1 MAKVCIIGFGCIGSG
16 AYEILKENK
25 DIISRRTGEDIEVKY
40 IVDIRDFSQHE
51 VAPLVTTDFNKVLA
65 DDEVDIVIESM
76 GGVSYAYTY
85 TKAALEKGKNVVT
98 SNKELVAAKGD
109 ELFAIAKAN
118 GCKYFYE
125 ASVGG
130 GIPIIRPLLTS
141 LNANN
146 ITEISGIL
154 NGTTNYIL
162 TKMIKEGTDF
172 ADAVSQAQKLGY
184 AERDPSADVEG
195 HDACKKISILSSMAL
210 GKKVNFQ
217 DVYTKGITEITL
229 ADTKYAEALGCA
241 IKLIGRFKKTNNGAE
256 VFVSPMFVHHASP
269 LYSVEDVFN
278 AIMVKGDM
286 LGDAL
291 FYGKGAGMLA
301 TASAVISDVM
311 EVVKGAKD
319 DINVPWESCEDKI
332 VADFDDV
339 KASFV
344 ARISNSDGAMALA
357 LERFDNAKTLEIID
371 GEFAIITQ
379 EMTVC
384 DFNKAIDGLDVINSF
399 LFA

>member
-25 DIISRRTGEDIEVKY
+25 DIISKRTGEDIEVKY

-51 VAPLVTTDFNKVLA
+51 VAPLVTTDFDKVLA
-65 DDEVDIVIESM
+65 DDEVNIVIETM
-76 GGVSYAYTY
+76 GGVGYAYTY

-109 ELFAIAKAN
+109 ELFAIAKEN

-130 GIPIIRPLLTS
+130 GIPIIRPILTS

-210 GKKVNFQ
+210 GKKVNFE

-229 ADTKYAEALGCA
+229 ADTKYAEALDCA
-241 IKLIGRFKKTNNGAE
+241 IKLIGRFKKTKDGAE
-256 VFVSPMFVHHASP
+256 VFVSPMFVQHASP

-332 VADFDDV
+332 VADFDEV

-357 LERFDNAKTLEIID
+357 LERFDNVKTLEIID

-379 EMTVC
+379 EMTVG
-384 DFNKAIDGLDVINSF
+384 DFNKAIDGLEVIGSF
-399 LFA
+399 MFA

>member
-25 DIISRRTGEDIEVKY
+25 DIISKRAHEDIEVKY

-51 VAPLVTTDFNKVLA
+51 VAPYVTDNFDKVLA

-76 GGVSYAYTY
+76 GGVTYAYEY
-85 TKAALEKGKNVVT
+85 TKAALKKGKNVVT

-109 ELFAIAKAN
+109 ELFALAKEN

-146 ITEISGIL
+146 ITQISGIL

-162 TKMIKEGTDF
+162 TKMIKEGTSFD
-172 ADAVSQAQKLGY
+172 DAVSQAQKLGY

-210 GKKVNFQ
+210 GKKVNFE
-217 DVYTKGITEITL
+217 DVYTRGITEITL

-241 IKLIGRFKKTNNGAE
+241 IKLIGRFKKTDCGAE
-256 VFVSPMFVHHASP
+256 VFVSPMFVPSDSP

-278 AIMVKGDM
+278 AIMVTGDM

-291 FYGKGAGMLA
+291 FYGKGAGKLA
-301 TASAVISDVM
+301 TASAVISDVI
-311 EVVKGAKD
+311 EVVKGSMD
-319 DINVPWESCEDKI
+319 DINVPWESCKEKI
-332 VADFDDV
+332 IADYNDV
-339 KASFV
+339 KGSFV
-344 ARISNSDGAMALA
+344 ARISNKDGAMSLA
-357 LERFDNAKTLEIID
+357 LNRFENVKTLEIID

-384 DFNKAIDGLDVINSF
+384 DFNKALDGLDVLNSF
-399 LFA
+399 MFA